1 MGFGEEGN
9 VSVTF
14 QKDNVLVII
23 YWGIVFRV
31 SGSQSMLTLELWLTV
46 AMVNIHL
53 SWQDILYAN
62 R

>member
-53 SWQDILYAN
+53 SWQGILYAN